1 MPFLRTNSIVTK
13 RCRTRYVLL
22 CGTLSSATPKGV
34 RESDLREL
42 VSCTVSRSGR
52 LNSRAL
58 LSGSLVW
65 SRLLSSPSHCL
76 SSPNAAKAISPE
88 DRPILLSSGLAV
100 IECSWA
106 QIDTIP
112 FSKLSLPQNDRLL
125 PYLVAANPTNYGK
138 PFKLNCAEALAAG
151 LYICG
156 LDEQADHLMS
166 QFGWGPNFK
175 DINAYLSPLL
185 VWDMIADRDE

>member
-1 MPFLRTNSIVTK
+1 MGGAGQHEKHVSRLPGHIRLGMWDFEQCDPK
-13 RCRTRYVLL
+13 RCSGKRLERAGLL
-22 CGTLSSATPKGV
+22 HGMKIGQSKFRGI
-34 RESDLREL
+34 
-42 VSCTVSRSGR
+42 
-52 LNSRAL
+52 AL
-58 LSGSLVW
+58 
-65 SRLLSSPSHCL
+65 
-76 SSPNAAKAISPE
+76 SPNAGKAISRQ
-88 DRPILLSSGLAV
+88 DRPLLEQNGLAV

-156 LDEQADHLMS
+156 MDEQADHLMD

-175 DINAYLSPLL
+175 EINA
-185 VWDMIADRDE
+185 